1 MKALFKKICTCILT
15 AALFTIAKIWKLPKL
30 TIDGWMDKED
40 VSYIYNGV
48 VKNGTWEHY
57 DKWNKL
63 DKNIYDM
70 ILLTYGIKKQMKK
83 QNKQKRKT

>member
-1 MKALFKKICTCILT
+1 
-15 AALFTIAKIWKLPKL
+15 
-30 TIDGWMDKED
+30 MD
-40 VSYIYNGV
+40 
-48 VKNGTWEHY
+48 GTWEHY

-63 DKNIYDM
+63 DKDIYHM